1 MFTVK
6 LADLPICI
14 HNRYGYTEEMCKD
27 YLTDEPP
34 VITVRI
40 SEEDIAAEDD
50 GRHLPAAYLESV
62 AVYRK
67 ICNEILPYGAF
78 LLHAAVLAVDG
89 EAYAFSADSGTGKTT
104 HIRLWG
110 KKFGN
115 RCQVINGDKPLVRVV
130 DGRVFVYGTP
140 WSGKEGWHT
149 NAKAPLKAL
158 CFLERS
164 EKNRI
169 ERISDGDSLPL
180 LFSQLMVP
188 TDPVAAG
195 MLMDSLDRL
204 LSTVP
209 CFLLGCNMEREAADV
224 AYNAMKSS

>member
-50 GRHLPAAYLESV
+50 GRHLPPAYLESV

-78 LLHAAVLAVDG
+78 LLHAAVLAVD
-89 EAYAFSADSGTGKTT
+89 
-104 HIRLWG
+104 
-110 KKFGN
+110 
-115 RCQVINGDKPLVRVV
+115 
-130 DGRVFVYGTP
+130 
-140 WSGKEGWHT
+140 
-149 NAKAPLKAL
+149 
-158 CFLERS
+158 
-164 EKNRI
+164 
-169 ERISDGDSLPL
+169 
-180 LFSQLMVP
+180 
-188 TDPVAAG
+188 
-195 MLMDSLDRL
+195 
-204 LSTVP
+204 
-209 CFLLGCNMEREAADV
+209 
-224 AYNAMKSS
+224 

>member
-1 MFTVK
+1 M
-6 LADLPICI
+6 
-14 HNRYGYTEEMCKD
+14 
-27 YLTDEPP
+27 
-34 VITVRI
+34 
-40 SEEDIAAEDD
+40 
-50 GRHLPAAYLESV
+50 
-62 AVYRK
+62 
-67 ICNEILPYGAF
+67 
-78 LLHAAVLAVDG
+78 
-89 EAYAFSADSGTGKTT
+89 
-104 HIRLWG
+104 
-110 KKFGN
+110 
-115 RCQVINGDKPLVRVV
+115 
-130 DGRVFVYGTP
+130 FVYGTP